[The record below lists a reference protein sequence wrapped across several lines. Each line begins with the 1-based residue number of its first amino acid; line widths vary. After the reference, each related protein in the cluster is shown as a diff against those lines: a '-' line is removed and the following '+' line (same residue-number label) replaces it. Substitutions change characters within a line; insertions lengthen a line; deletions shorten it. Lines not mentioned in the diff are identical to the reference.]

1 MDLAANSM
9 VAGYLKKIYP
19 TLSRKTLNFDF
30 LPDIFHGPEVMAV
43 VHGSQRPFQPHQHIA
58 SPHRRG
64 FPRADCNAQ
73 VAQRPCQRY
82 LLPALHG
89 PRYVIQILVRN
100 QPSDVT
106 TSSRSAPGNASMT
119 RPPGRSN
126 TTR

>member
-1 MDLAANSM
+1 MDLAANFM
-9 VAGYLKKIYP
+9 VAGYPKKIYP
-19 TLSRKTLNFDF
+19 TLSRKTLNFYRF
-30 LPDIFHGPEVMAV
+30 IDIFRAPKILPGIHASPA
-43 VHGSQRPFQPHQHIA
+43 PFQPHQHVA
-58 SPHRRG
+58 APYRRG
-64 FPRADCNAQ
+64 FPRADCDAQ

-106 TSSRSAPGNASMT
+106 TSSRSVPENASMT

-126 TTR
+126 ATR

>member
-1 MDLAANSM
+1 MDLAVNFM
-9 VAGYLKKIYP
+9 VAGCPEKIYP
-19 TLSRKTLNFDF
+19 TLSRKTLNFE
-30 LPDIFHGPEVMAV
+30 LRLDILDRPQIVAVIHGP
-43 VHGSQRPFQPHQHIA
+43 QRPFQPHQHVA
-58 SPHRRG
+58 APYRRG